1 MSKDR
6 EKKYKIR
13 SIFEDKE
20 VNSRLVTSY
29 TSIKEASLSIDTKM
43 DNWKVQMLIADAI
56 NNNKR
61 AFKMRWQKIEN

>member
-1 MSKDR
+1 MNKNR
-6 EKKYKIR
+6 KRKYKIR

-20 VNSRLVTSY
+20 ANTELVTPY
-29 TSIKEASLSIDTKM
+29 TSIREASLSIDTKM

-61 AFKMRWQKIEN
+61 AFKMRWQKVEN

>member
-1 MSKDR
+1 M
-6 EKKYKIR
+6 KKYKIK

-20 VNSRLVTSY
+20 VNKKIITPYS
-29 TSIKEASLSIDTKM
+29 SIKEASLSIDTKM

-61 AFKMRWQKIEN
+61 AFKMRWQRIES